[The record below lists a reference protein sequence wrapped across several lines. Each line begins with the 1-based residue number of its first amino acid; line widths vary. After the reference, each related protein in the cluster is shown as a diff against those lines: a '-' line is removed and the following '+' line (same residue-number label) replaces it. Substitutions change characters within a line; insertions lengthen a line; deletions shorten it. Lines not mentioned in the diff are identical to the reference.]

1 MDKQPGAAVEIGGYP
16 DPVGVGGVACGRVL
30 GAGGR
35 ALEGGEEE
43 MMENEKWMQF
53 CKEAIPHMEALM
65 GLTKKY
71 DVRPVTGISPD
82 GISYIDQ
89 AGDGRSCTYY
99 EGEWRVCSQEGLV
112 AKIKSAPGS
121 GNSGGAQE

>member
-1 MDKQPGAAVEIGGYP
+1 
-16 DPVGVGGVACGRVL
+16 
-30 GAGGR
+30 
-35 ALEGGEEE
+35 

-65 GLTKKY
+65 GLTREY

-89 AGDGRSCTYY
+89 VGGGSCTYY
-99 EGEWRVCSQEGLV
+99 EGEWRVCSQDGLA

-121 GNSGGAQE
+121 GNSGGAQD

>member
-1 MDKQPGAAVEIGGYP
+1 
-16 DPVGVGGVACGRVL
+16 
-30 GAGGR
+30 
-35 ALEGGEEE
+35 

-99 EGEWRVCSQEGLV
+99 EGEWRVCSQDGLV

-121 GNSGGAQE
+121 GNSGGAQENIYSPIIG